1 MRPQNRSATLVVV
14 LVVLAAIPCP
24 AVSQNRWERD
34 VQSQL
39 QRAVNAV
46 TTNARRSPLFTK
58 TGPLN
63 EEEAETFLVTLERG
77 VTYSILG
84 VCDNDCSRLQLLLAT
99 QSNELAID
107 RNSETFPVLRFTPSA
122 TTVYGIRVVMEG
134 CRWNPCWYA
143 VAVVPVGKNP
153 P

>member
-1 MRPQNRSATLVVV
+1 MTSQNRSVTLVVLLIGV
-14 LVVLAAIPCP
+14 AIPRS
-24 AVSQNRWERD
+24 AVSQNRWERE
-34 VQSQL
+34 VHGRL

-46 TTNARRSPLFTK
+46 TPNAGGAPLLTK
-58 TGPLN
+58 TGELN

-84 VCDNDCSRLQLLLAT
+84 VCDDDCSRLQLLLAT

-122 TTVYGIRVVMEG
+122 TTVYRIRVVMEG

>member
-1 MRPQNRSATLVVV
+1 MTPQNLSTTLVA
-14 LVVLAAIPCP
+14 LVIGAGIARP
-24 AVSQNRWERD
+24 AVSQNRWERE
-34 VQSQL
+34 VQGRL

-46 TTNARRSPLFTK
+46 TTKTGGSPHLTK
-58 TGPLN
+58 TGNLN

-77 VTYSILG
+77 VAYSILG

-107 RNSETFPVLRFTPSA
+107 RNSETFPVLQFTPSA
-122 TTVYGIRVVMEG
+122 TTVYRLRVVMEG
-134 CRWNPCWYA
+134 CHWNPCWYA
-143 VAVVPVGKNP
+143 IAVVPLGKNP

>member
-1 MRPQNRSATLVVV
+1 MTRQNLSATLVV
-14 LVVLAAIPCP
+14 LVIGAAIPRP
-24 AVSQNRWERD
+24 AVSQNRWERE
-34 VQSQL
+34 VHGRL

-46 TTNARRSPLFTK
+46 TTNAGGSPLLTK
-58 TGPLN
+58 TGDLN

-84 VCDNDCSRLQLLLAT
+84 GCGDIKTKLQLLLAT

-122 TTVYGIRVVMEG
+122 TTVYRIRVVMEG

-143 VAVVPVGKNP
+143 VAVVPLGKNP